1 MALTTGHHHHQL
13 DREDVSEMPSSE
25 GKSEMMAPYPAV
37 EATPFL
43 PSRSYRGSKSH
54 HLQSVDKLGA
64 FAFDGVF
71 ALADQFLCT
80 VEFKEADMADAR
92 SDMDVGWSSGE
103 TRASEA
109 ILHDAERC
117 SHDAKYARS
126 VIVATKDAARQAIG
140 ERGRLPA
147 FLQQRQ
153 GIETHSDWNAG
164 SAALP

>member
-1 MALTTGHHHHQL
+1 
-13 DREDVSEMPSSE
+13 
-25 GKSEMMAPYPAV
+25 MMAPCPAV

-43 PSRSYRGSKSH
+43 RADHTVEANRITCRASIAR
-54 HLQSVDKLGA
+54 A
-64 FAFDGVF
+64 FASTAS

-80 VEFKEADMADAR
+80 IECKEADMADAR

-126 VIVATKDAARQAIG
+126 VMVATKDAARQAIG

>member
-1 MALTTGHHHHQL
+1 METEPVICHVPNMETSIIKAVL
-13 DREDVSEMPSSE
+13 
-25 GKSEMMAPYPAV
+25 V
-37 EATPFL
+37 EAGRRP
-43 PSRSYRGSKSH
+43 
-54 HLQSVDKLGA
+54 
-64 FAFDGVF
+64 
-71 ALADQFLCT
+71 
-80 VEFKEADMADAR
+80 DM
-92 SDMDVGWSSGE
+92 SMP
-103 TRASEA
+103 
-109 ILHDAERC
+109 ERC